1 MVGFRRALF
10 GVGTRCTC
18 RPRVDTRA
26 ISGKNP
32 VNEPAKPLRD
42 AQTGGSLFAHNPLIF
57 KGGKNNRKIITI
69 FLAKAKRFGFITCM
83 SNTNQRK
90 ADLETK
96 LSSICGVAIEI
107 TVRNLTAFTISA
119 EGNVTS
125 AMEKAKAFLS
135 LTGALSN
142 WKNEYDEECDFTCAY
157 FNLTA

>member
-1 MVGFRRALF
+1 MAFGWSLLGARFHASSGNAL
-10 GVGTRCTC
+10 T
-18 RPRVDTRA
+18 PAA

-32 VNEPAKPLRD
+32 ANEPAKPLRD
-42 AQTGGSLFAHNPLIF
+42 AQTGGSLFARNPLIF